1 MADKKLRP
9 SSQADLRHK
18 LRKNLGINQSFY
30 VVFRFTDEWV
40 GITVVMSAWKDM
52 GYGLTLGYRLCIK
65 LEIVRF
71 FSNKLWIITNDPH
84 FWSKEKNQTSFTAQK
99 ARSSDTLPQRE

>member
-40 GITVVMSAWKDM
+40 GITVGVHEKTWAM
-52 GYGLTLGYRLCIK
+52 GSR
-65 LEIVRF
+65 
-71 FSNKLWIITNDPH
+71 
-84 FWSKEKNQTSFTAQK
+84 
-99 ARSSDTLPQRE
+99 